1 MASSNVQYYQRQKEN
16 QDVIHNHESKRAN
29 LEQQLKVLAKTDNR
43 LAKLRAAKLK
53 TYWKKICDDQKRAQE
68 RNDRI
73 VQEFER
79 IDTFLAASTARTE
92 KLRLL
97 KRQYEEYIEKTY
109 PLWMEQVLHH
119 RQQTQQSP
127 AQGAHPLSSQGPPQP
142 YPQGQPSYPHHQP
155 TPGHT
160 PQSQS
165 VGEAGP
171 PPMEPPRG
179 YKETSTPTRSTYNP
193 SQRDESPEER
203 DSYGHVLTSTPF
215 RGDDQY
221 TQKPKTSS
229 IYANISQVMRNPT
242 DQETV
247 QQQSQPRAVQQQ
259 VSHVPAE
266 RETTAYQH
274 SVPDQVTDVS
284 FSDDIVEEMVQHP
297 QPIQSVRIGQQV
309 HKPVP
314 ESPDISQSLS
324 GPMEPNPVDEVG
336 GDEVSD
342 FGDDDLPL
350 STSQTGPDQPQ
361 KIVTHDQVSPPSSPD
376 ATPRDRPIQTA
387 VTGGDSSSSP
397 ATPSPEL
404 HLDGLVRLITHVQAD
419 FPEALSLE
427 GYYRS
432 HRPSASDRRD
442 IMHKG
447 NKGIPMHD
455 QDAEKIS
462 MVLLE
467 QLPLVVRNLSPKGLL
482 PDSVLA
488 GNVDSITEMRIRM
501 ALPEA
506 AQPLWDCLFDHL
518 SQLVRNKVMVT
529 KEVAAVFV
537 PSLVADY
544 SPYQDR
550 AYNLVIRLLEKF
562 DEYRQAESEGMTPRD
577 TMDSMRSS
585 LGGVPPLKFGS
596 LVDKQFGSDDETTT
610 MLTPSVPTDAPKVPL
625 NETAAYRNMLSGTMS
640 SQNRQQAHVDDEDTD
655 DDVEKQFASALSPRD
670 PPSTIPP
677 PKSFANPTDSKPDN
691 QAEPLSELSTP
702 TQPSPVYV
710 PTAVQKQSV
719 KSALGST
726 AGSSKSHRKVGIQF
740 SSDLDT
746 DTEPEMPMGRKTEEE
761 QDDFFEF
768 YG

>member
-1 MASSNVQYYQRQKEN
+1 MASSNVEYYQRQKELQN
-16 QDVIHNHESKRAN
+16 VIHEHESRRAN

-53 TYWKKICDDQKRAQE
+53 SYWKKICDDQKRAQE

-119 RQQTQQSP
+119 RQQTQHSP
-127 AQGAHPLSSQGPPQP
+127 THRGPTQQ
-142 YPQGQPSYPHHQP
+142 YQQGQQGFPHHQSINADYHESP
-155 TPGHT
+155 
-160 PQSQS
+160 PQSHPVVEGRMGQ
-165 VGEAGP
+165 P
-171 PPMEPPRG
+171 PTEPPRG
-179 YKETSTPTRSTYNP
+179 YADVSTPAKNTYERRN
-193 SQRDESPEER
+193 EGPEER

-215 RGDDQY
+215 RGDGQN
-221 TQKPKTSS
+221 TEKPKSSS
-229 IYANISQVMRNPT
+229 IYANISQVMREPT

-247 QQQSQPRAVQQQ
+247 QHQSQPRAAQQQ
-259 VSHVPAE
+259 ASHVPAE
-266 RETTAYQH
+266 RETTVHQH
-274 SVPDQVTDVS
+274 QLSDQVADVS
-284 FSDDIVEEMVQHP
+284 ISDDIVEEMIQHP

-309 HKPVP
+309 HKPLP
-314 ESPDISQSLS
+314 ESPDVSQSLS
-324 GPMEPNPVDEVG
+324 GPMEPNPGDEG
-336 GDEVSD
+336 GDDEVSD

-350 STSQTGPDQPQ
+350 STSQTGPELPKKMVSQ
-361 KIVTHDQVSPPSSPD
+361 DQVSPPSSPD
-376 ATPRDRPIQTA
+376 ATPRDPPIQTA
-387 VTGGDSSSSP
+387 VTQGDNSSSP
-397 ATPSPEL
+397 GTPSPDMN
-404 HLDGLVRLITHVQAD
+404 LDGLVRLIIHVQSD
-419 FPEALSLE
+419 FPDALSLE

-432 HRPSASDRRD
+432 HRPSASDRQD
-442 IMHKG
+442 IMHKA
-447 NKGIPMHD
+447 NKGIPLYD

-467 QLPLVVRNLSPKGLL
+467 QLPLVVRNVSPKGLL
-482 PDSVLA
+482 PDTVLA
-488 GNVDSITEMRIRM
+488 GNVDSITEIKIRM

-518 SQLVRNKVMVT
+518 AQLVRNKVMVT

-537 PSLVADY
+537 PSMVADY
-544 SPYQDR
+544 SPYQDK
-550 AYNLVIRLLEKF
+550 AYNLLIRLLEKF
-562 DEYRQAESEGMTPRD
+562 DEDRQVEGEAMTPRD

-596 LVDKQFGSDDETTT
+596 LVDKQFGSDDESTT

-640 SQNRQQAHVDDEDTD
+640 SQNRQHVHVDDEDTD

-677 PKSFANPTDSKPDN
+677 PKRFANSSDSKPDN
-691 QAEPLSELSTP
+691 QAEPLSDLSTP

-726 AGSSKSHRKVGIQF
+726 AGSSKSYRKVGIQF

-746 DTEPEMPMGRKTEEE
+746 DTEPEIPMGRKNEDEK
-761 QDDFFEF
+761 DDFYEF
-768 YG
+768 YE

>member
-1 MASSNVQYYQRQKEN
+1 MASSNVEYYQRQKELQN
-16 QDVIHNHESKRAN
+16 VIHEHENKRAN

-53 TYWKKICDDQKRAQE
+53 SYWKKICDDSKRAQE

-119 RQQTQQSP
+119 RQQPQHSPSHIPLPQS
-127 AQGAHPLSSQGPPQP
+127 SSGLPQHN
-142 YPQGQPSYPHHQP
+142 PQGQPSYPHDHS
-155 TPGHT
+155 
-160 PQSQS
+160 PQSGMRQ
-165 VGEAGP
+165 P
-171 PPMEPPRG
+171 PVEPPRG
-179 YKETSTPTRSTYNP
+179 YKDISTPARSTYD
-193 SQRDESPEER
+193 QRDEAPEER
-203 DSYGHVLTSTPF
+203 DSYGHVITSTPF
-215 RGDDQY
+215 RGDSQY

-229 IYANISQVMRNPT
+229 IYANISQVMQDPM
-242 DQETV
+242 DEET
-247 QQQSQPRAVQQQ
+247 QKQQSQSRATQQQ
-259 VSHVPAE
+259 ATHVPAE
-266 RETTAYQH
+266 KEAAAQQH
-274 SVPDQVTDVS
+274 RLHEQIADVS
-284 FSDDIVEEMVQHP
+284 LSDDIVEEVVQHP

-314 ESPDISQSLS
+314 ESPDVSQSLS
-324 GPMEPNPVDEVG
+324 GPMEPNPVDEG
-336 GDEVSD
+336 GDDEVSD

-350 STSQTGPDQPQ
+350 STSQTGPDPS
-361 KIVTHDQVSPPSSPD
+361 KKLVTQEQVSLPSSPD
-376 ATPRDRPIQTA
+376 ATPRDPPIQTA
-387 VTGGDSSSSP
+387 VTEGDSSSP
-397 ATPSPEL
+397 ATPSPDL
-404 HLDGLVRLITHVQAD
+404 HLDGLIRLMNHVQAD

-442 IMHKG
+442 IMHKA
-447 NKGIPMHD
+447 NKGIPLYD
-455 QDAEKIS
+455 QDAEKVS

-467 QLPLVVRNLSPKGLL
+467 QLPLVVRNVSPKGFL
-482 PDSVLA
+482 PDTVLT
-488 GNVDSITEMRIRM
+488 GNIDSITETKIRM
-501 ALPEA
+501 ALPES

-518 SQLVRNKVMVT
+518 GHLVRNKVMVT

-537 PSLVADY
+537 PSLVTNS
-544 SPYQDR
+544 SPYQDK
-550 AYNLVIRLLEKF
+550 AYNLLIRLLEKF
-562 DEYRQAESEGMTPRD
+562 DEDRQAEGDGMTPRD

-596 LVDKQFGSDDETTT
+596 LVDKQFGSDDESTT
-610 MLTPSVPTDAPKVPL
+610 MFTPSVPTDAPKVPL

-640 SQNRQQAHVDDEDTD
+640 SQNRQPAHVDDEDTD

-670 PPSTIPP
+670 PP
-677 PKSFANPTDSKPDN
+677 
-691 QAEPLSELSTP
+691 
-702 TQPSPVYV
+702 
-710 PTAVQKQSV
+710 SV

-746 DTEPEMPMGRKTEEE
+746 DTEPEIPMGRKTQEEK
-761 QDDFFEF
+761 DDFFEF
-768 YG
+768 YE

>member
-1 MASSNVQYYQRQKEN
+1 MASSNVEYYQRQKELQN
-16 QDVIHNHESKRAN
+16 VIHEHESRRAN

-53 TYWKKICDDQKRAQE
+53 SYWKKICNDQKRAQE

-119 RQQTQQSP
+119 RQQTQ
-127 AQGAHPLSSQGPPQP
+127 SSHAS
-142 YPQGQPSYPHHQP
+142 PQGVTPHYSQPSHPHQQP
-155 TPGHT
+155 AGYRDSN
-160 PQSQS
+160 PQSAT
-165 VGEAGP
+165 EARVGP
-171 PPMEPPRG
+171 PPMEPPRA
-179 YKETSTPTRSTYNP
+179 YTDTHTPVKQTYN
-193 SQRDESPEER
+193 QQIEGPEER

-215 RGDDQY
+215 RGDSQY
-221 TQKPKTSS
+221 TQKPKSSS
-229 IYANISQVMRNPT
+229 IYANISQVMRDPAE
-242 DQETV
+242 QEMT
-247 QQQSQPRAVQQQ
+247 QQQSQMRTGHQQ
-259 VSHVPAE
+259 VTHVPAE
-266 RETTAYQH
+266 REATPQRL
-274 SVPDQVTDVS
+274 SEQVADIS
-284 FSDDIVEEMVQHP
+284 ISDDVVEEMVQHP

-314 ESPDISQSLS
+314 ESPDVSQSLS
-324 GPMEPNPVDEVG
+324 GPMEPQPGDEG
-336 GDEVSD
+336 GEDEVSD

-350 STSQTGPDQPQ
+350 STSQTGPEPPK
-361 KIVTHDQVSPPSSPD
+361 KIVSQEQMSPPSSPD
-376 ATPRDRPIQTA
+376 ATPRDPPIQTA
-387 VTGGDSSSSP
+387 VTEADSSP
-397 ATPSPEL
+397 GTPSPDMS
-404 HLDGLVRLITHVQAD
+404 LDGLMRLIVHVQED
-419 FPEALSLE
+419 FPDALSHE

-442 IMHKG
+442 IMHKA
-447 NKGIPMHD
+447 NKGIPLYD

-467 QLPLVVRNLSPKGLL
+467 QLPLVVRNVSNKGLL
-482 PDSVLA
+482 PDSILS
-488 GNVDSITEMRIRM
+488 GSIDSITEMKIRM
-501 ALPEA
+501 ALQEA
-506 AQPLWDCLFDHL
+506 AQPLWDCLFNHL
-518 SQLVRNKVMVT
+518 ALLVRNKVMVT

-537 PSLVADY
+537 PSMVADY
-544 SPYQDR
+544 SPYQDK
-550 AYNLVIRLLEKF
+550 AYNLLIRLLDKF
-562 DEYRQAESEGMTPRD
+562 DEDRQTDGDHAITPRD
-577 TMDSMRSS
+577 NMDSMRSS

-596 LVDKQFGSDDETTT
+596 LVDKQFGSDDESTT

-625 NETAAYRNMLSGTMS
+625 NETTAYRNMLSGTMT
-640 SQNRQQAHVDDEDTD
+640 SQSRQPVHVDDEDTD

-691 QAEPLSELSTP
+691 QAEPLSDLSSP

-710 PTAVQKQSV
+710 PTAIQKQSV

-726 AGSSKSHRKVGIQF
+726 AGSTKSQPRKVGIQF

-746 DTEPEMPMGRKTEEE
+746 DTEPEIPMGRKTDEEK
-761 QDDFFEF
+761 DDFYDF
-768 YG
+768 YE